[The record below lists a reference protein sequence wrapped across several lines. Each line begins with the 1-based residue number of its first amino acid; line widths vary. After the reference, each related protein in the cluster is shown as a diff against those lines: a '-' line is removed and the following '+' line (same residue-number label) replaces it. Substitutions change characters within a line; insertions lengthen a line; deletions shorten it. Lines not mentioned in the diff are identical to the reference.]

1 MKENGSM
8 EKKNSKMK
16 LDAKKFAYSVI
27 SSHNIESDVVEDIAK
42 KKLTLYLTAYWLAE
56 KFNNLEAQSFRN
68 MNKKDYEDLMVKLQG
83 IRVH

>member
-1 MKENGSM
+1 M

-16 LDAKKFAYSVI
+16 IDAKKFAYTVI
-27 SSHNIESDVVEDIAK
+27 SSQNIESNLEEEIAK

-68 MNKKDYEDLMVKLQG
+68 MNRKDYEDLMVKLSG
-83 IRVH
+83 IKVH